1 MKIFFKNILIFFS
14 IFFLILY
21 IIVNTSSFSKQVSIT
36 VSDKKFLKK
45 YFLFEEFIDEKKS
58 INLILGSSII
68 RQLIEPSL
76 ISSNWFSFTNTSQ
89 NIYESYKFLDY
100 YKNTIKI
107 DTIIIGLAPFDFS
120 SSFKKTVGIPTMNGN
135 FYIFGEDTLFQKETS
150 YKKVFQNIIDIYF
163 PSLDEMVF
171 NLLEFNNTK
180 NNLSRKQGYLSVP
193 SAVNSNKDLEM
204 LYKSQ
209 NIKERLA
216 YSYFYNIS
224 KSHTFEHFDLFNKLS
239 DSLGIKVIYLIS
251 PKSKYFLSDMKNYG
265 YDTIWDS
272 IINKMEQKK
281 VEIWNFQN
289 MNTESFDIIWFK
301 DDTHCTKRA
310 GILFTQIIKS
320 KLNEL

>member
-1 MKIFFKNILIFFS
+1 
-14 IFFLILY
+14 
-21 IIVNTSSFSKQVSIT
+21 
-36 VSDKKFLKK
+36 
-45 YFLFEEFIDEKKS
+45 
-58 INLILGSSII
+58 
-68 RQLIEPSL
+68 
-76 ISSNWFSFTNTSQ
+76 
-89 NIYESYKFLDY
+89 
-100 YKNTIKI
+100 
-107 DTIIIGLAPFDFS
+107 
-120 SSFKKTVGIPTMNGN
+120 
-135 FYIFGEDTLFQKETS
+135 
-150 YKKVFQNIIDIYF
+150 
-163 PSLDEMVF
+163 MVF

-272 IINKMEQKK
+272 IINKMEQKSR
-281 VEIWNFQN
+281 N
-289 MNTESFDIIWFK
+289 MEF
-301 DDTHCTKRA
+301 
-310 GILFTQIIKS
+310 S
-320 KLNEL
+320 KYEH